1 MQSPI
6 RVNVG
11 REEDQGLSPRESA
24 EEKESAK
31 EVWGSNQEAEDKAKK
46 GHSSGS

>member
-11 REEDQGLSPRESA
+11 REEDQGLSPREST

-31 EVWGSNQEAEDKAKK
+31 EV
-46 GHSSGS
+46 